1 MTEKNGSTESSK
13 AGQGERIA
21 LERVIKG
28 AQTAQ
33 MRPTQNVVQSPF
45 ADHIQGLQAQPG
57 QVQPDS
63 QAPASSAQSTAS
75 SSGDVPSSDSSE

>member
-1 MTEKNGSTESSK
+1 MTEKNDSVESSN
-13 AGQGERIA
+13 AGQLERA
-21 LERVIKG
+21 LEVIIKG

-33 MRPTQNVVQSPF
+33 TRPTQNVVQSPF
-45 ADHIQGLQAQPG
+45 ADHIPGLHAQPG

-63 QAPASSAQSTAS
+63 QAPTSSAQSTAS